1 MSHQTSLVVRIMILD
16 GEQVLEGISKG
27 FVKYPGEEHSAWLLR
42 LSHLH
47 CQNQVRQRD
56 CTRYNTDCPQGI
68 TKISDLTS
76 CANLTVL
83 YLYNNKL
90 RSIEVRHPPVSVL

>member
-1 MSHQTSLVVRIMILD
+1 MILD

-47 CQNQVRQRD
+47 CQNQVRREG
-56 CTRYNTDCPQGI
+56 P
-68 TKISDLTS
+68 S
-76 CANLTVL
+76 CGQALL
-83 YLYNNKL
+83 
-90 RSIEVRHPPVSVL
+90 I

>member
-1 MSHQTSLVVRIMILD
+1 MILD

-47 CQNQVRQRD
+47 CQNQVRWETEL
-56 CTRYNTDCPQGI
+56 CSGLTLSLQGI

-90 RSIEVRHPPVSVL
+90 RSIEVRLEVSCSE

>member
-47 CQNQVRQRD
+47 CQNQVR
-56 CTRYNTDCPQGI
+56 
-68 TKISDLTS
+68 
-76 CANLTVL
+76 
-83 YLYNNKL
+83 
-90 RSIEVRHPPVSVL
+90 

>member
-1 MSHQTSLVVRIMILD
+1 MILD

-47 CQNQVRQRD
+47 CQNQ
-56 CTRYNTDCPQGI
+56 GI

-90 RSIEVRHPPVSVL
+90 RSIEVRLEVSCSE